1 MGGSLAWVL
10 PRHGANNDIPAHMIN
25 YRANIA
31 LLGQLGVR
39 RIVGLNTVGVITSV
53 CRPGQLA
60 VPRQLIDYTWGRQG
74 SYFDGGP
81 DGLRHIEFTEPFAA
95 GLRSALLSAAGRA
108 GVTCADGGV
117 YAVVQGPRL
126 ETAAEV
132 DRLERDGADF
142 VGMTALPEAAL
153 AAELGIEYACVA
165 LAVNAAAGRGHGSIH
180 ANVAA
185 NFAATREA
193 ALTVLAAYF
202 DDRSARSARS

>member
-1 MGGSLAWVL
+1 
-10 PRHGANNDIPAHMIN
+10 
-25 YRANIA
+25 
-31 LLGQLGVR
+31 
-39 RIVGLNTVGVITSV
+39 
-53 CRPGQLA
+53 
-60 VPRQLIDYTWGRQG
+60 
-74 SYFDGGP
+74 
-81 DGLRHIEFTEPFAA
+81 
-95 GLRSALLSAAGRA
+95 
-108 GVTCADGGV
+108 
-117 YAVVQGPRL
+117 VQGPRL